1 MGFTQSAAPVPSF
14 DDQWAEAIDRLL
26 RLAGVHDRLVEEAPE
41 LNPDC
46 CSYHEIEVD
55 GGAIRVAKD
64 IDWDIADPALCREPD
79 FDLLYWSATDCAKKA
94 LRNESQLG
102 NSPLAGLVAHLERE
116 NEMAGDPF
124 DASYHRILMY
134 PRVHTPYAPLL
145 SVLYLKGIE
154 LHGMT
159 YFFARP
165 GLRAIIT
172 AFEEG
177 STLMD
182 SESLTSYYVP

>member
-1 MGFTQSAAPVPSF
+1 LVA
-14 DDQWAEAIDRLL
+14 
-26 RLAGVHDRLVEEAPE
+26 HDRLGEEAPE
-41 LNPDC
+41 LDPDC
-46 CSYHEIEVD
+46 RSYHEIAVD
-55 GGAIRVAKD
+55 DVTIRVAKD
-64 IDWDIADPALCREPD
+64 IDWDIADPELCREPD

-102 NSPLAGLVAHLERE
+102 HSPLAALVAHLERDHQERE

-124 DASYHRILMY
+124 DVSYHLILMF

-145 SVLYLKGIE
+145 SVLYLKGFD

-172 AFEEG
+172 TFEEG

-182 SESLTSYYVP
+182 SVSLTSYYVP